1 VQQPEASELRSRHTV
16 PGELATWLLFI
27 IVQAPRTGTAI
38 NIDEGAG
45 QLSRGRR
52 MRIGK
57 PFVSFFSFK
66 KSADFLIC
74 I

>member
-38 NIDEGAG
+38 NIDEGRPQQSGARP
-45 QLSRGRR
+45 SHEDWTDVRF
-52 MRIGK
+52 I
-57 PFVSFFSFK
+57 FSGSK
-66 KSADFLIC
+66 KAQIF
-74 I
+74 